1 MIVNLYLQ
9 VSINLLSVLLHP
21 CRCFTYNISKLYF
34 FSKTFTSK
42 TEYIYT
48 ERIILEK
55 KKKTK
60 LVFVADITRGLRCP
74 YRMNEKE
81 EEENEE
87 EATKG
92 EEGTRDDIKTLGR
105 SLREAVGSH

>member
-1 MIVNLYLQ
+1 M
-9 VSINLLSVLLHP
+9 
-21 CRCFTYNISKLYF
+21 
-34 FSKTFTSK
+34 
-42 TEYIYT
+42 
-48 ERIILEK
+48 
-55 KKKTK
+55 
-60 LVFVADITRGLRCP
+60 FVADIARGLRCP

>member
-1 MIVNLYLQ
+1 M
-9 VSINLLSVLLHP
+9 
-21 CRCFTYNISKLYF
+21 
-34 FSKTFTSK
+34 
-42 TEYIYT
+42 
-48 ERIILEK
+48 
-55 KKKTK
+55 
-60 LVFVADITRGLRCP
+60 FVADITRGLRCP